1 MCDIYNRFEHAHFL
15 LEKYFVSDPYVLPVN
30 RSSKKTLLT
39 VRERVVL
46 HLLSYQRYQQDSD
59 APAVITQEG
68 IADAIDIGRNNVSKV
83 VNSLAEESII
93 EVHTKHVKGYASVKK
108 VYFLTAGGYQKALEL
123 KAEIE
128 RTPITIIDFDGK
140 VHEDNM
146 GKLSLYLPKRYA
158 FLDLALGVSRGRFD
172 CSAFHEGKVKA
183 DRRFVDYTDRKP
195 TVRVFFGRQKEL
207 QSLSEFLDSPN
218 ARLMAVCGIP
228 GIGKTTLL
236 AKFVQDIRDQRNV
249 FWYRVHEWVNL
260 RILLTPIAEFL
271 SQLGKKGLERYLS
284 RTENPSIGEVS
295 TILDMELRD
304 IPTVFIIDDVH
315 KADRSVQDFLTAM
328 VGVLEGLEH
337 VSLICTSREI
347 PSFYSRSQVFKGLVV
362 ELMMEGLDM
371 DSSLRLMRNRELPE
385 ADLLDIYR
393 ATRGH
398 PLFLELVD
406 SPRSALGKNVR
417 MFIEQE
423 VYSKLDITERR
434 ILDIASVFRYPVLVD
449 AFFTI
454 EEEIAKDLGV
464 VQKEMEY
471 KDYLVDYDTID
482 VLLSKS
488 LMHESV
494 GRMIGMH
501 DLLRDF
507 FYSRLSPRQRITY
520 HKAASR
526 YYLQDTSAPAHVEAL
541 YHCLMAKEYSTAI
554 RIAAG
559 NGRDIISKGYGL
571 PFAPL
576 LTSLQSQCDNIDRSE
591 KMELLLL
598 EGDILEVR
606 GEWDRAISRF
616 EEIVRLCEPDHDRR
630 LLAEVNRRIGVI
642 HLRRSEFEKAEDYLV
657 RSLGLAEEVKDPH
670 TLVETYYDLGGVLQ
684 SRGRHQDAMAAFKRS
699 MELAQK
705 SLDDIGLGMALYGI
719 GRVYSTTLDH
729 QQAIR
734 YKKEA
739 LEVLERTGDVDNI
752 ARICIGVG
760 TSLAEVFNFS
770 EAAKYHERAVEMGR
784 TSGNL
789 ELQGY
794 ALRNA
799 VVVYVEMDE
808 LEKAKEYISQA
819 TKIFQ
824 KLDNPILI
832 ADMHLMQGYIYNKKM
847 EWEWAKEEFADAL
860 GTIRRMDA
868 PLLLGRWL
876 YEIAQQ
882 FIKSGDKD
890 GAKGLL
896 QEALQISTAG
906 AAENLKREVELALA
920 NISV

>member
-1 MCDIYNRFEHAHFL
+1 M
-15 LEKYFVSDPYVLPVN
+15 VN
-30 RSSKKTLLT
+30 RSSRKALLT
-39 VRERVVL
+39 VRERVIL
-46 HLLSYQRYQQDSD
+46 HLLVYQRYLQDPD
-59 APAVITQEG
+59 APAAITQEG
-68 IADAIDIGRNNVSKV
+68 IADAVEVGRNNVSKV
-83 VNSLAEESII
+83 VNSMSDGGII
-93 EVHTKHVKGYASVKK
+93 EVHTKHVKGFASVKK
-108 VYFLTAGGYQKALEL
+108 VYFLTAGGYQDALNL
-123 KAEIE
+123 KADIE
-128 RTPITIIDFDGK
+128 HTVIKIVDFDGK
-140 VHEDNM
+140 VNDDEM

-158 FLDLALGVSRGRFD
+158 FLDLALGVERGHFD
-172 CSAFHEGKVKA
+172 CSSFHEGKVKE

-195 TVRVFFGRQKEL
+195 TVRTFFGRQKEL
-207 QSLSEFLDSPN
+207 QLLTEFQESET
-218 ARLMAVCGIP
+218 ARALVVCGIP

-236 AKFVQDIRDQRNV
+236 AKFVQDVRDQRNV
-249 FWYRVHEWVNL
+249 YWYRVHEWVNL
-260 RILLTPIAEFL
+260 KILLTPIAEFL

-284 RTENPSIGEVS
+284 RTEGPSVGEVCA
-295 TILDMELRD
+295 ILEMEMQDL
-304 IPTVFIIDDVH
+304 PTVFIIDDVQ
-315 KADRSVQDFLTAM
+315 KADPTVQEFMAALI
-328 VGVLEGLEH
+328 GVLEGLKN

-347 PSFYSRSQVFKGLVV
+347 PSFYSRSLVFKGLVV
-362 ELMMEGLDM
+362 ELMLEGLDV
-371 DSSLRLMRNRELPE
+371 DSSFRLMRNRELPE
-385 ADLLDIYR
+385 NELMEIFR
-393 ATRGH
+393 ATKGH

-423 VYSKLDITERR
+423 VYSKLDVTERR

-449 AFFTI
+449 AFFTM

-482 VLLSKS
+482 SLLSKS
-488 LMHESV
+488 LINESM

-526 YYLQDTSAPAHVEAL
+526 YYLQDISAPAHVEAL
-541 YHCLMAKEYSTAI
+541 YHCLMAKEYSPAI
-554 RIAAG
+554 RIAASS
-559 NGRDIISKGYGL
+559 GRDIISKGYGL

-576 LTSLQSQCDNIDRSE
+576 LTSLRAQCDHIDRSE

-606 GEWDRAISRF
+606 GEWDQAIERF
-616 EEIVRLCEPDHDRR
+616 EDIISLSDQELDRR

-642 HLRRSEFEKAEDYLV
+642 FLRRSAFDKAEEYLV
-657 RSLGLAEEVKDPH
+657 RSLSLAKDIKDPH
-670 TLVETYYDLGGVLQ
+670 TLTETYYDLGGVLQ
-684 SRGRHQDAMAAFKRS
+684 NRGRHQDAMTAFRHS
-699 MELAQK
+699 MELAQ
-705 SLDDIGLGMALYGI
+705 SNLDDNGLAMALYGI
-719 GRVYSTTLDH
+719 GRVLSTLLDH

-739 LEVLERTGDVDNI
+739 LEVIERTGDVDNI
-752 ARICIGVG
+752 ARICIGLG
-760 TSLAEVFNFS
+760 TSLAEVHNFS

-784 TSGNL
+784 SSGNL

-808 LEKAKEYISQA
+808 LEQAEEYINLA
-819 TKIFQ
+819 NKIFE
-824 KLDNPILI
+824 KLNNRILM
-832 ADMHLMQGYIYNKKM
+832 ADMHLMRGYIYNKKM
-847 EWEWAKEEFADAL
+847 EWEWAKVEFADAL
-860 GTIRRMDA
+860 ETIRRMDA

-882 FIKSGDKD
+882 FIKSGDRD
-890 GAKGLL
+890 GATGLL
-896 QEALQISTAG
+896 NEALEISTHGSAD
-906 AAENLKREVELALA
+906 NLRKEVEEALA
-920 NISV
+920 SISA